1 MTLRDVVI
9 LGGGPTGATLA
20 ALLAGQGLDVLVVER
35 DPFPRFHVG
44 ESLLPSCMPILA
56 RLGVDL
62 ARGPFL
68 RKAGAEFVDESRPA
82 GEQTVTFRFSEGL
95 PGTIDHAYQVE
106 RALFDRVLL
115 ERARALGAEVREGVQ
130 VLDWHDEQDGP
141 RLVTTQGEVRARF
154 GLDASGQ
161 VAFLARRRRTM
172 APYRDF
178 GRAAAF
184 CHFGPLAPDAVAE
197 LAVEGNVKVFV
208 SPQGWGWAI
217 PLQDGRLSVGVVGNQ
232 GGFSPATLRALVR
245 GSPLLQRLTAGA
257 KSTAPRMI
265 GDFSFQNT
273 RPYGPRWACVGDAA
287 GESWADHGGEASWG
301 PVKPGYDPPDTSAT
315 GLLVLAQ
322 AMADHLEDP
331 GFASQDID
339 ARWLGDLEDAVP
351 TRTAGSSLLK
361 LAQQGGAAFGA
372 VGALEADA
380 EAVSET
386 AQGEDLS
393 IFYPDPMFRASA
405 VLAPGRGGDEDL
417 L

>member
-1 MTLRDVVI
+1 MSLRDVVI

-44 ESLLPSCMPILA
+44 ESLLPSCMPVLE

-62 ARGPFL
+62 SRGPFL
-68 RKAGAEFVDESRPA
+68 RKAGAEFVDESRPP

-130 VLDWHDEQDGP
+130 VLDWHDEPDGP

-184 CHFGPLAPDAVAE
+184 FHFGPLAPDAVAE

-217 PLQDGRLSVGVVGNQ
+217 PLQDGKLSVGVVGNQ

-257 KSTAPRMI
+257 KCTAPRMI

-273 RPYGPRWACVGDAA
+273 RPYGPRWACVGDACCFLDPVFSSGVSLGLTAAVSLVELLAPALREGREGEPELLAPWRAHMDRAYRTFAQLIWRFYHTHMVQNLFFGPQPLDHPMRRGIVTVLA
-287 GESWADHGGEASWG
+287 GEVWR
-301 PVKPGYDPPDTSAT
+301 
-315 GLLVLAQ
+315 
-322 AMADHLEDP
+322 EDNP
-331 GFASQDID
+331 FQD
-339 ARWLGDLEDAVP
+339 A
-351 TRTAGSSLLK
+351 LLK
-361 LAQQGGAAFGA
+361 PARHGA
-372 VGALEADA
+372 VEPATL
-380 EAVSET
+380 T
-386 AQGEDLS
+386 A
-393 IFYPDPMFRASA
+393 
-405 VLAPGRGGDEDL
+405 
-417 L
+417 